1 MARLVYSAI
10 CSLDGYVADE
20 DGRFDWAVPGE
31 EAHAFVNGLER
42 SVGTY
47 LFGRRMYETM
57 RVWETMGT
65 DPGDART
72 TRDFAAGW
80 RTTDK
85 VVYSR
90 TLDRPATARTRIER
104 EFAPEAVRRMVA
116 AADRDVSVGG
126 PTLAAHA
133 FRAGLVQ
140 DCHVFLAPAVVGG
153 GLRAFPDGVRLGLEC
168 VAERRFA
175 DGMVYVGYR
184 VRG

>member
-1 MARLVYSAI
+1 MARLVYSMI

-31 EAHAFVNGLER
+31 EAHAFINEAER
-42 SVGTY
+42 PVGTH
-47 LFGRRMYETM
+47 LFGRRMYEVM
-57 RVWETMGT
+57 RGWETMGT
-65 DPGDART
+65 GPGDART
-72 TRDFAAGW
+72 TRDFGALWRAA
-80 RTTDK
+80 DK

-90 TLDRPATARTRIER
+90 TLDRPVTARTRIER
-104 EFAPEAVRRMVA
+104 EFAPGAVRRMVA
-116 AADRDVSVGG
+116 AADRDVSVSG

-140 DCHVFLAPAVVGG
+140 ECRVYLAPAVVGG
-153 GLRAFPDGVRLGLEC
+153 GLRVFPDGVRLGLEC

-184 VRG
+184 V